1 MAYELAITRGDTKI
15 YALHFRDGAG
25 VDIDITGWMIFFTV
39 KKKLEDIDDD
49 AKIKKNITNHT
60 DPIHGKTEIRLGP
73 ADTELLGEHFYDI
86 QVKTSAGAI
95 ITIATS
101 SIMFNYDVT
110 RRVN

>member
-49 AKIKKNITNHT
+49 AKIRKNIIDHT
-60 DPIHGKTEIRLGP
+60 DPVHGKTEISLSS

-86 QVKTSAGAI
+86 QVKTTAGAI
-95 ITIATS
+95 ITIAAS
-101 SIMFNYDVT
+101 SITFSPDVS
-110 RRVN
+110 RRID

>member
-15 YALHFRDGAG
+15 YALHFRNKTGA
-25 VDIDITGWMIFFTV
+25 DIDISNWTIFFTV

-60 DPIHGKTEIRLGP
+60 DPIHGKTEIRLDP

-86 QVKTSAGAI
+86 QVKTPAGVI
-95 ITIATS
+95 ITIAAS
-101 SIMFNYDVT
+101 SITFSPDVT
-110 RRVN
+110 RRID

>member
-1 MAYELAITRGDTKI
+1 MF
-15 YALHFRDGAG
+15 LHCKSCLEPRDVWDKVCGKCG
-25 VDIDITGWMIFFTV
+25 VVLPPVEPCLFCKG
-39 KKKLEDIDDD
+39 KGYIDDD

-60 DPIHGKTEIRLGP
+60 DPIHGKTEIRLDP
-73 ADTELLGEHFYDI
+73 ADTELLGEYFYDI
-86 QVKTSAGAI
+86 QVKTPAGAI